1 MASQISHI
9 VYAKKYL
16 EKYPFSIANRDEFL
30 LGCVFPDIRRLAEN
44 LTRKGTHRVFDSVDL
59 DFKGLSSFRAG
70 WKFHIYCDMRREE
83 ILNKHGFYELT
94 NDNGKFWQANKMLE
108 DELLYGVYNN
118 WEKLV
123 HYFNHA
129 PVVKLPEGL
138 SRQSFEL
145 WYAIIARYI
154 EEKPNNRSMHI
165 FLSKQPLFKNAD
177 ATIERIDK
185 LRKSKEAVEILRK
198 VSMEIV

>member
-16 EKYPFSIANRDEFL
+16 EKYPFSIANKDEFL

-44 LTRKGTHRVFDSVDL
+44 LTRKGTHRAFDPVDL
-59 DFKGLSSFRAG
+59 DFRGLSSFRAG

-83 ILNKHGFYELT
+83 ILNSYGFYELT

-108 DELLYGVYNN
+108 DELLYDVYNN

-129 PVVKLPEGL
+129 PAVELPKGL
-138 SRQSFEL
+138 SRQSFDL
-145 WYAIIARYI
+145 WYAIVAKYI
-154 EEKPNNRSMHI
+154 EEKPSDKSMRI
-165 FLSKQPLFKNAD
+165 FLSKQLLFKNAD
-177 ATIERIDK
+177 VIMERVDR
-185 LRKSKEAVEILRK
+185 LRKNKEVTGILRK
-198 VSMEIV
+198 VMEDIV